1 MPVLQ
6 GKKIVLAVS
15 GSIACYKSVELL
27 RLLIKA
33 GSEVQVL
40 LTPSAKHFVGEL
52 TFATLSKKPVF
63 STIFDE
69 QNTQHHWA
77 NHVALGKWA
86 DLMIIAPATNNT
98 IAKLASGICDNM
110 VHAVYLSATCPIII
124 APAMDLDMHEHPS
137 LHKNIQILKEYGNIV
152 LPTNSGELASGLIGY
167 GRMLEPHQIMEY
179 VTDMFM
185 PKWNK
190 PLSHRTV
197 LITAGPTQEQI
208 DPVRFI
214 SNYSTGKMGYAIAN
228 AYLKQG
234 AKVILISGPT
244 HIPVPYHSNLTF
256 VKIKTAQEMYE
267 ATQKYFNLANTFVM
281 TAAVADYKPKTKAT
295 EKIKKQNETDS
306 LIIELIQNPDIL
318 KWVGNNKKQGD
329 FVVGFAL
336 ESTNEQEYALKKLH
350 SKKADM
356 IIMNSIN
363 TPNAAF
369 GADTNEVHIYTH
381 THPEYH
387 IPNTS
392 KQELAYL
399 LVKYI
404 EQVQGTK
411 FI

>member
-1 MPVLQ
+1 MPVLK

-33 GSEVQVL
+33 GAEVQVL
-40 LTPSAKHFVGEL
+40 LTPSAKQFVGEL
-52 TFATLSKKPVF
+52 TFSTLSKKSVF

-98 IAKLASGICDNM
+98 IAKLSAGICDNM

-137 LHKNIQILKEYGNIV
+137 LHKNIQTLKEYGNIV
-152 LPTNSGELASGLIGY
+152 LPTNAGELASGLVGY
-167 GRMLEPHQIMEY
+167 GRMLEPEEIMQY
-179 VTDMFM
+179 VTDVFM
-185 PKWNK
+185 PRCDI

-197 LITAGPTQEQI
+197 LITAGPTQELL

-228 AYLKQG
+228 AYLKQD

-244 HIPVPYHSNLTF
+244 HINPPSHPNLTF
-256 VKIKTAQEMYE
+256 VKVKTAQEMFE
-267 ATQKYFNLANTFVM
+267 ATQKYFSLANTFVM
-281 TAAVADYKPKTKAT
+281 TAAVADYKPKTQAI
-295 EKIKKQNETDS
+295 EKIKKQNDTET
-306 LIIELIQNPDIL
+306 LNIELIQNPDIL
-318 KWVGNNKKQGD
+318 KWVGYNKKQGD

-336 ESTNEQEYALKKLH
+336 ESTNEKEHALKKLH
-350 SKKADM
+350 SKNADM
-356 IIMNSIN
+356 IVMNSVN
-363 TPNAAF
+363 TPNATF
-369 GADTNEVHIYTH
+369 GVDTNEVHIYTH
-381 THPEYH
+381 TYPEYY

-404 EQVQGTK
+404 ERVQKG
-411 FI
+411 